1 MWNVMNLLY
10 WWTQKKEDKL
20 LPYHNKRWVIKDFS
34 IRIGIFQCPHNKRHK
49 HIQLLHP
56 FIIWPPLSLFSLTFT
71 EKQLHRCSQ
80 PIKPNDSTDG
90 ERWSGGL
97 GKWLTYFVRLAS
109 FLSDTVVVAFFF
121 CVFLIRE
128 FFLVPGRLMW
138 TLCAWKPRRD
148 QRVQRHSLFIVCR
161 WGRIFTCYREACVS
175 RSSYVSHQSPIG
187 IIFVLPRQNF

>member
-1 MWNVMNLLY
+1 MNS
-10 WWTQKKEDKL
+10 KKEDKL

-90 ERWSGGL
+90 EVVWGSRKMTDLLCKVGFILVWHSGGGLLLLRLLNKGVLL
-97 GKWLTYFVRLAS
+97 GT
-109 FLSDTVVVAFFF
+109 
-121 CVFLIRE
+121 
-128 FFLVPGRLMW
+128 
-138 TLCAWKPRRD
+138 WKAD
-148 QRVQRHSLFIVCR
+148 VNIVCL
-161 WGRIFTCYREACVS
+161 EAKE
-175 RSSYVSHQSPIG
+175 RPESSTPQS
-187 IIFVLPRQNF
+187 FHSVQMRQNIHLL